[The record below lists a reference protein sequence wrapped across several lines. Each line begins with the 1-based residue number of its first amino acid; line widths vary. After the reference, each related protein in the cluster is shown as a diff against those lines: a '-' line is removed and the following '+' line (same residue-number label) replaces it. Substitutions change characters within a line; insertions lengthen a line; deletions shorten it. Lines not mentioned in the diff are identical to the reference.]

1 MLSEVSGAQ
10 QILDWRVEVGGEK
23 MNILLDLPQA

>member
-23 MNILLDLPQA
+23 MNILLDLLQA

>member
-10 QILDWRVEVGGEK
+10 QILDWRVEVGGER
-23 MNILLDLPQA
+23 MNILLDLLQA